1 MSPRDKG
8 KRMYQVNEISSIIQD
23 VLAEFEDSPDYVRE
37 VADTIATRLV
47 EESLSQLAQLM
58 GGSLTMNDDD
68 ETIINFGDILGAL

>member
-1 MSPRDKG
+1 
-8 KRMYQVNEISSIIQD
+8 MYQVNEISSIIQD